1 MDKTIAA
8 VKKGLLSLASNQA
21 LYLFLAFLYAGI
33 FNSNIFKWYREPIG
47 LVHTYVLIPWSVA
60 LCVQRLQ
67 RADVRTLKSADT
79 GLLTLMLAW
88 VIVPFFLRFGLT
100 FNNVTSWYGNM
111 VAFFAVYAMTREQEA
126 ERRGRLLDGLCAGF
140 ALLSFV
146 WGGAL
151 LYCAAT
157 VQGLGLE
164 LGGDAFGIQFGTL
177 CAGYD
182 YNTTGMNA
190 TCMALMCFV
199 GMTRHKHPLLKLLH
213 GVPAAMMALVVLLT
227 QSRTSRYAVLIGLAA
242 AAYGSVQGRMKHPR
256 ALVRHAAALLCAA
269 MVLVGGHVGAN
280 KLLSAAV
287 VHYNAGVPLALVPQ
301 AMAKETEDER
311 IQEDFIAAWDGE
323 NAHVRTGVD
332 ASLSDR
338 TTVWKNLFGLWREN
352 PKHMIIGNGV
362 GRTGSRIVEGTIH
375 EWRGA
380 VAVHNTYLQLIADFG
395 LVGACIL
402 GAFFLMILKP
412 VLRVFFARGDKRV
425 PGGRALCALVLA
437 ILATG
442 MLESQPLGAMT
453 SMNMMLYYALAVL
466 CEEGRSMCRA

>member
-60 LCVQRLQ
+60 LCMQRLQ

-88 VIVPFFLRFGLT
+88 VIMPFFLRFGLT

-182 YNTTGMNA
+182 YNTTGINA

-199 GMTRHKHPLLKLLH
+199 GMTRHKHPLLKLMH
-213 GVPAAMMALVVLLT
+213 GVPAAMMTLVVLLT

-242 AAYGSVQGRMKHPR
+242 AAYGSVQGRMKHPHT
-256 ALVRHAAALLCAA
+256 LVRHGAALLCAA
-269 MVLVGGHVGAN
+269 AVLVGGHVGAN
-280 KLLSAAV
+280 KVLSATVA
-287 VHYNAGVPLALVPQ
+287 HYNDELDLAIVPHAVAEIPEIEMEKNNVLSL
-301 AMAKETEDER
+301 EG
-311 IQEDFIAAWDGE
+311 AAFE
-323 NAHVRTGVD
+323 ARTGVD

-338 TTVWKNLFGLWREN
+338 TTVWKNLFGLWRAN

-362 GRTGSRIVEGTIH
+362 GRTGSRIVKGTIH

-380 VAVHNTYLQLIADFG
+380 VAVHNTYLQLIADYG

-402 GAFFLMILKP
+402 GAFFLSILAP
-412 VLRVFFARGDKRV
+412 VLRVFFARGENRV

-466 CEEGRSMCRA
+466 CAEGRSMRRA